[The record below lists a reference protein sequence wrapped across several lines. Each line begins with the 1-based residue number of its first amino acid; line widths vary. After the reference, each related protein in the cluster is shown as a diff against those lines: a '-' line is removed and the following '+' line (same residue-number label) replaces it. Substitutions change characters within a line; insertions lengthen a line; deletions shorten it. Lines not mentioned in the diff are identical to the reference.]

1 MFYVRVSQK
10 YALKYCSGGRIW
22 VGREGVPSYVSK
34 RDRKAFIAKEDAKAA
49 IVDHS
54 VEIVIE
60 EEDE

>member
-1 MFYVRVSQK
+1 MFYIRVSHK

-34 RDRKAFIAKEDAKAA
+34 KDRKAFDTKEDAKAA
-49 IVDHS
+49 IVDCG